1 MCLIPKTPNNGDQDG
16 ASTTFQ
22 VGVFADSQASGKH
35 SSSQGRIWD
44 WRNVSVGKVLSPQA
58 GGPEFHPPAH
68 TAHIQKLDA
77 YNSNSGEAEMGGSL
91 GWDLLSSLS
100 SRSVN
105 FRFNE
110 IPCLKKNKVEGK

>member
-1 MCLIPKTPNNGDQDG
+1 MQILKQEGSIPLHKGG
-16 ASTTFQ
+16 
-22 VGVFADSQASGKH
+22 SGTGEMSLLVKCFLLKQEDLN
-35 SSSQGRIWD
+35 SI
-44 WRNVSVGKVLSPQA
+44 PQ
-58 GGPEFHPPAH
+58 H